1 MWVRFAGPNLQSDRE
16 EKKMHLPVVV
26 IIWLVVRL
34 VGKLEPVRLFLGRQ
48 ALKKARPEDV
58 PDVMRWSAKW
68 QSPSW
73 AKRR

>member
-1 MWVRFAGPNLQSDRE
+1 
-16 EKKMHLPVVV
+16 MHLAVV
-26 IIWLVVRL
+26 IIWLTARFVA
-34 VGKLEPVRLFLGRQ
+34 KLEFVRLFLGRQ

-58 PDVMRWSAKW
+58 PDVMKWLAKW